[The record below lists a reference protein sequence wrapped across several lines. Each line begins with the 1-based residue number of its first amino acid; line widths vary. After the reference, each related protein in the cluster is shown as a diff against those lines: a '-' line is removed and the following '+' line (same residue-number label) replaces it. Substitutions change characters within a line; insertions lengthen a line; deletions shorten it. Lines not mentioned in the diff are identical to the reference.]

1 VEYYFRRAIDGIKA
15 SPAASGV
22 ALASIL
28 ASVLF
33 AGAILLVTSNAYRA
47 VARWAAS
54 GIDVSLYFK
63 PDAGEK
69 DVVGTRTRIEE
80 DPEVVDIR
88 FVSQEEAWQFLAQ
101 SMDESS
107 ELLTGLTP
115 QVLPASLEIRL
126 EKALTDEAVDQRIEA
141 WKALPGV
148 SDIQSSRAQVV
159 SGSTAADIVR
169 WVSVALG
176 ALTLAASILIVMTA
190 FQLAAYTRREEMNV
204 LRLVGAVGRGYW
216 GPVVL
221 AGVLE
226 GVAASVIAL
235 LVLFVAFEAVAYP
248 IRDSLPAF
256 AGRVTF
262 LGMSQCLTL
271 MLWGALLGGVGSAV
285 GMRRVSEWR

>member
-101 SMDESS
+101 SMDES
-107 ELLTGLTP
+107 
-115 QVLPASLEIRL
+115 
-126 EKALTDEAVDQRIEA
+126 
-141 WKALPGV
+141 
-148 SDIQSSRAQVV
+148 
-159 SGSTAADIVR
+159 
-169 WVSVALG
+169 
-176 ALTLAASILIVMTA
+176 
-190 FQLAAYTRREEMNV
+190 
-204 LRLVGAVGRGYW
+204 
-216 GPVVL
+216 
-221 AGVLE
+221 
-226 GVAASVIAL
+226 
-235 LVLFVAFEAVAYP
+235 
-248 IRDSLPAF
+248 
-256 AGRVTF
+256 
-262 LGMSQCLTL
+262 
-271 MLWGALLGGVGSAV
+271 
-285 GMRRVSEWR
+285 

>member
-1 VEYYFRRAIDGIKA
+1 MEYYFRRALDGIKA

-33 AGAILLVTSNAYRA
+33 AGAILLVTSNSYRA

-69 DVVGTRTRIEE
+69 DVVGTRARIEG
-80 DPEVVDIR
+80 DSAVVDIR

-101 SMDESS
+101 SMEGSA
-107 ELLTGLTP
+107 ELLSGLSP

-126 EKALTDEAVDQRIEA
+126 EKNLADAEVDERIGA

-148 SDIQSSRAQVV
+148 SDVQSSRAQVV

-176 ALTLAASILIVMTA
+176 ALTLVASILIVMTA
-190 FQLAAYTRREEMNV
+190 FQLAAYTRRDEMNV

-235 LVLFVAFEAVAYP
+235 LVLLVAFEAVAYP
-248 IRDSLPAF
+248 IRQNLPAF

>member
-47 VARWAAS
+47 VARWAAA
-54 GIDVSLYFK
+54 GIDVSLYFQ

-101 SMDESS
+101 SMEKSS
-107 ELLTGLTP
+107 DLLAGLTP

-126 EKALTDEAVDQRIEA
+126 EKALTDEEVDQRIEA

-226 GVAASVIAL
+226 GVVASVVAL
-235 LVLFVAFEAVAYP
+235 LVLLLAFEAVAWP
-248 IRDSLPAF
+248 IRQSLPAF